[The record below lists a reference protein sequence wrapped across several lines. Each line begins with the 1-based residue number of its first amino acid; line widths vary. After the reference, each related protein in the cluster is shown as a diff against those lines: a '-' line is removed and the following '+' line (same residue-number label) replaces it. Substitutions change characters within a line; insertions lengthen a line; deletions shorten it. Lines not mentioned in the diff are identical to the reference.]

1 MSKDNLFSLEGK
13 TALIT
18 GAGSGLGQ
26 EIAKTLYEAGANLA
40 LAARRKEKLEETKSI
55 LDKKKS
61 KVEIFSLDV
70 TNESSIEDCLN
81 DIDQKGRAIDPES
94 GEPIG
99 CKTKSRNQPINIYR
113 GKSAKQL
120 GIKISEGDGPF
131 PISHLDHAIYIGRE
145 LQRAE
150 QCLTTGKQYIQD

>member
-1 MSKDNLFSLEGK
+1 MKNLDLQEDLINSIKLLDDQLSKRQIELDPKGYF
-13 TALIT
+13 LIKIEP
-18 GAGSGLGQ
+18 S
-26 EIAKTLYEAGANLA
+26 
-40 LAARRKEKLEETKSI
+40 
-55 LDKKKS
+55 
-61 KVEIFSLDV
+61 
-70 TNESSIEDCLN
+70 TNELILEHYLN

-99 CKTKSRNQPINIYR
+99 CKTKSKNQPSNIYR

-120 GIKISEGDGPF
+120 GIQISEGHGPF

>member
-1 MSKDNLFSLEGK
+1 MKNLDLQEDLINSIKVLDDKLSKRQIELDPKGYF
-13 TALIT
+13 LIKI
-18 GAGSGLGQ
+18 
-26 EIAKTLYEAGANLA
+26 EPK
-40 LAARRKEKLEETKSI
+40 
-55 LDKKKS
+55 
-61 KVEIFSLDV
+61 
-70 TNESSIEDCLN
+70 TNELILEHYLN

-99 CKTKSRNQPINIYR
+99 CTTKSKNQPSNIYR

-120 GIKISEGDGPF
+120 GIQISEGHGPF

>member
-1 MSKDNLFSLEGK
+1 MNNLDLQKDLINSIKLLDAKLSKRQIELDPKGYF
-13 TALIT
+13 LIKI
-18 GAGSGLGQ
+18 
-26 EIAKTLYEAGANLA
+26 EPK
-40 LAARRKEKLEETKSI
+40 
-55 LDKKKS
+55 
-61 KVEIFSLDV
+61 
-70 TNESSIEDCLN
+70 TNELILEHYLN

-99 CKTKSRNQPINIYR
+99 CKTKSRNQPNNIYR

-120 GIKISEGDGPF
+120 GIQISEGHGPF

-150 QCLTTGKQYIQD
+150 QCLITGKQYIQD

>member
-1 MSKDNLFSLEGK
+1 MCIRDRHLDDKLSKRQIELDPKGYF
-13 TALIT
+13 LIKI
-18 GAGSGLGQ
+18 
-26 EIAKTLYEAGANLA
+26 EPK
-40 LAARRKEKLEETKSI
+40 
-55 LDKKKS
+55 
-61 KVEIFSLDV
+61 
-70 TNESSIEDCLN
+70 TNELILEHYLN

-99 CKTKSRNQPINIYR
+99 CKTKSRNQPSNIYR

-120 GIKISEGDGPF
+120 GIQISEGHGPF

-150 QCLTTGKQYIQD
+150 QCLISGKQYIQD

>member
-1 MSKDNLFSLEGK
+1 MNNLDLQEDLINSIKLLDAKLSKRQIELDPKGYF
-13 TALIT
+13 LIKI
-18 GAGSGLGQ
+18 
-26 EIAKTLYEAGANLA
+26 EYK
-40 LAARRKEKLEETKSI
+40 
-55 LDKKKS
+55 
-61 KVEIFSLDV
+61 
-70 TNESSIEDCLN
+70 TNELILEHYLN

-99 CKTKSRNQPINIYR
+99 CKTKSRNQPNNIYR

-120 GIKISEGDGPF
+120 GIQISEGHGPF

-150 QCLTTGKQYIQD
+150 QCLITGKQYIQD